1 MKKYIILAISLSIFG
16 CNGELEVEKAKEIIK
31 PTEIE
36 ISILDGPNL
45 IAESGKKMIKPDP
58 VKIVSEKVKIVSE
71 KVEVVPVKTVKVEP
85 VNPVEITP
93 VYKECPKP
101 KPVKKKY
108 RIFNKEKR
116 EKQGYKLLYH
126 YRNGNCRG
134 MVYQMSIQYY
144 YYNLFVDC
152 RNNYVF
158 QKVRK

>member
-1 MKKYIILAISLSIFG
+1 MKKYIILAISLFIFG
-16 CNGELEVEKAKEIIK
+16 CNGELEVEKAVKEITK
-31 PTEIE
+31 PTEIK
-36 ISILDGPNL
+36 ISLLDGPNL

-58 VKIVSEKVKIVSE
+58 V
-71 KVEVVPVKTVKVEP
+71 EVVPVKTVKIEP
-85 VNPVEITP
+85 VKPVEITT

-108 RIFNKEKR
+108 RIFDKAKR

-126 YRNGNCRG
+126 YRSGNCRG

>member
-1 MKKYIILAISLSIFG
+1 MKKYIILAISLFIFG
-16 CNGELEVEKAKEIIK
+16 CNGELEVETVIKEIKK
-31 PTEIE
+31 PTEIK
-36 ISILDGPNL
+36 ISLLDGPNL

-58 VKIVSEKVKIVSE
+58 VEI
-71 KVEVVPVKTVKVEP
+71 VPVKIKPEKP
-85 VNPVEITP
+85 IEITT

-116 EKQGYKLLYH
+116 LKQGYKLAFH
-126 YRNGNCRG
+126 YKNGKCRG
-134 MVYQMSIQYY
+134 RVYQKSIQYY